1 MEMRAIEDIAIGQD
15 LTPHLPPLA
24 VALHDYALTSHCAAC
39 FSTLPPPPPPF
50 SPFTPTSPQNPRHVP
65 TLLYC
70 SPRCSFSDS
79 SSAEPHLLSLFLQS
93 PPSTWHDSS
102 DLRLALRLL
111 YIFQSTEGFHRND
124 AVLERIAGLMTNRER
139 LIFGENN
146 EDQFHVLERI
156 REGAKMIAKAKKT
169 CDVIVE
175 FEQDFELEEMVL
187 CLVLTNAVEV
197 QDKSGCS
204 IGIGVYD
211 TTFSWINHSCS
222 PNACY
227 RFLFGPE
234 CDEQPSLKINSAAK
248 TSVSGNG
255 SGMNMMMEDDLHFPV
270 LGRNCYGPR
279 VVARTIKDVKKGE
292 EVTIAY
298 TDLLQPKAHSSVNPY
313 SQDMIDQDSYK
324 DNKLEKLMESFD
336 DAITD
341 YLSSG
346 DPKSCCEKLENLL
359 IHGHLSNEAKAHQKL
374 KLHPFHHL
382 SLNAYTTLASAYKV
396 QASDLLALNHDI
408 ERYKHEAFNMF
419 KTSVAY
425 SLLLAGAAHHLFMF
439 ESALVASV
447 ANFWINAGES
457 LLSLAKDS
465 FVKVDPTRLEL
476 SSFLNHQCNYCGLG
490 DTFEANLVGFD
501 RNLKLDETKSRLFNC
516 IANITSKIWSIL
528 ASGSRFLGLIQDP
541 INFSW
546 LGSPESHCAKYV
558 VKKGSLLLEDE
569 DYGDEVKSNL
579 VLLSEHCLRYGAIL
593 LSICYGFSVGIRG
606 GH

>member
-111 YIFQSTEGFHRND
+111 YIFQNTEGFHRND

-298 TDLLQPKAHSSVNPY
+298 TDLLQPK
-313 SQDMIDQDSYK
+313 
-324 DNKLEKLMESFD
+324 
-336 DAITD
+336 
-341 YLSSG
+341 
-346 DPKSCCEKLENLL
+346 LENLL

-408 ERYKHEAFNMF
+408 EGYKHEAFNMF

-447 ANFWINAGES
+447 ANFWIMLGNLCLV
-457 LLSLAKDS
+457 LL
-465 FVKVDPTRLEL
+465 RI
-476 SSFLNHQCNYCGLG
+476 H
-490 DTFEANLVGFD
+490 
-501 RNLKLDETKSRLFNC
+501 
-516 IANITSKIWSIL
+516 
-528 ASGSRFLGLIQDP
+528 
-541 INFSW
+541 SW

-579 VLLSEHCLRYGAIL
+579 VLLSEHCLRYIQVGMQLSCQWRSMGYSLVDINFEQGVVAVDCGAFKWEIIPVRVIRHSS
-593 LSICYGFSVGIRG
+593 LSILIPALCTVYNIMIGDALQTQVDAHVGLWKEIIQQIIRAVKYELG
-606 GH
+606 LY